1 MAIID
6 NSTNLQTGL
15 MSARD
20 AVFGSAAKCYVT
32 IEGRRY
38 NFAHCIKL
46 EAKAEKTKT
55 EVPILGSMSKGNK
68 ATGMKYSGS
77 MTMHYNTSIMR
88 ELMEKYAL
96 FGIDTYFD
104 IQVISEDRTA
114 SIGKQVTTLKDCN
127 FDSVIIAKFDAD
139 AGDYLDEDVDFTFES
154 WTLDEKFETLTVLDM
169 V

>member
-1 MAIID
+1 MSNI
-6 NSTNLQTGL
+6 
-15 MSARD
+15 MSAKD
-20 AVFGSAAKCYVT
+20 AVFGSAASCYVT
-32 IEGRRY
+32 INGTRY
-38 NFAHCIKL
+38 NFAQCIKL

-96 FGIDTYFD
+96 DGIDTYFD
-104 IQVISEDRTA
+104 IQVTVEDKST
-114 SIGKQVTTLKDCN
+114 SIGRQTTTLKDCN
-127 FDSVIIAKFDAD
+127 FDSIIIAKFDAD

-154 WTLDEKFETLTVLDM
+154 WSLDEKFNTLSVMTAA
-169 V
+169 